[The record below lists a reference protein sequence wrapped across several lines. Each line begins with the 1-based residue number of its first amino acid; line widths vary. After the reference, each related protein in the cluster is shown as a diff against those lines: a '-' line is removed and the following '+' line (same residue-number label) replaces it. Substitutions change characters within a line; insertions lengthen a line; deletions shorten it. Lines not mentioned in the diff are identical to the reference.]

1 MWEDMFAWRTLIKI
15 CAAGPTAMLAN
26 CFTRLKPKKMGRKKN
41 RRFEKNVVKNAKHE
55 RKLNNVRGLEKI

>member
-26 CFTRLKPKKMGRKKN
+26 CFTRLKPKKNGKKKKQEL
-41 RRFEKNVVKNAKHE
+41 REKCGEKM
-55 RKLNNVRGLEKI
+55 LNTNGN